1 MAQPRVDPQLRAH
14 TFCHVAP
21 NVWYLMGVV
30 LSAGG
35 AFAWYREQFAR
46 ELAGDADGYE
56 KLASEAAS
64 IPRGADGVTFLPYL
78 QGERTPHR
86 NASARAAFLGMS
98 LAHTRKHLTR
108 AVLEGVSFALRDSLT
123 ILESLGLRPSE
134 LLLTGGGARSA
145 LLRQLQA
152 EVFGIPVA
160 TVNREEGPA
169 YGAALLAAVG
179 VGAFADLGSA
189 ARATLERRR
198 AFTPTSEAHL
208 AFDEPYARFRQHYR
222 A

>member
-1 MAQPRVDPQLRAH
+1 
-14 TFCHVAP
+14 
-21 NVWYLMGVV
+21 V

-46 ELAGDADGYE
+46 ELAGDPDGHE
-56 KLASEAAS
+56 KLATEATN
-64 IPRGADGVTFLPYL
+64 IPRGAEGVTFLPYL

-98 LAHTRKHLTR
+98 LAHSRAHLTR

-123 ILESLGLRPSE
+123 ILESLGMRPAE

-152 EVFGIPVA
+152 EVFGVPVT

-179 VGAFADLGSA
+179 VDAFPDLASA
-189 ARATLERRR
+189 AKATLVRSP
-198 AFTPTSEAHL
+198 AFTPTSDAHL
-208 AFDEPYARFRQHYR
+208 AYDEPYARFQESYR